1 MTELPRAYLRE
12 VEGGGGEGGEG
23 EGLMDLQ
30 LNNGRKP

>member
-12 VEGGGGEGGEG
+12 VEGGGEGGEG